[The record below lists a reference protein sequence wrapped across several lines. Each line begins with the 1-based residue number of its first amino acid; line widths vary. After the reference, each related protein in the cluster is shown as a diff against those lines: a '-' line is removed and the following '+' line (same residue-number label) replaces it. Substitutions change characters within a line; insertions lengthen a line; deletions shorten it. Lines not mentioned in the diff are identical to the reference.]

1 MAFAD
6 SRVEPENDTIAKS
19 RMTDGF
25 DTGPSTKFRDRMWDG
40 MTGFFFHFL
49 DDRYRA
55 TEGDLATRRFPKGI
69 SDPWKNPWRDFSRA
83 MRGRHWRGGRKPVP
97 AGVRSATRGMEP
109 GGGTP
114 QAPHTGHKAFFWDAY
129 VLQTKAPQEK
139 KRIQP
144 LNRELVHLASDVAY
158 GFFYDLGDGREGAA
172 GLADF

>member
-1 MAFAD
+1 MGK
-6 SRVEPENDTIAKS
+6 P
-19 RMTDGF
+19 
-25 DTGPSTKFRDRMWDG
+25 
-40 MTGFFFHFL
+40 
-49 DDRYRA
+49 
-55 TEGDLATRRFPKGI
+55 TEGCILI
-69 SDPWKNPWRDFSRA
+69 H
-83 MRGRHWRGGRKPVP
+83 GRHWRGGRKPVP